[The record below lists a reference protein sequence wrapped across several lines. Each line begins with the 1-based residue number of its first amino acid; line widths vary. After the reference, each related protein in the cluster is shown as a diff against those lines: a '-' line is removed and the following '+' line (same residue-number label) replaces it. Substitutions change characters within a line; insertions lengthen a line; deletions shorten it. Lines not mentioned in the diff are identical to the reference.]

1 MYNKIATHQAKTRT
15 VKTREG
21 RLKRITMKLNTAYK
35 ENDEIKHQID
45 DLRRDKIRR
54 TKVVKRLEKKY
65 RNKLNDNDVL
75 QQQLDEANEATNQY
89 IYTIIYIY

>member
-1 MYNKIATHQAKTRT
+1 
-15 VKTREG
+15 
-21 RLKRITMKLNTAYK
+21 MKLNTAYK

-65 RNKLNDNDVL
+65 RNKQNDNDVL